1 MRLFVLALAAA
12 ALAGCG
18 GSSSEDA
25 VAPAATE
32 RAAVTQPNAGCDAG
46 AQCLPALAQ
55 AALARCPAASLD
67 ARGRDARR
75 RLEKLV
81 DRIADVDLH
90 NEQAY
95 EASDAA
101 ATALA
106 RLEEACLGER

>member
-1 MRLFVLALAAA
+1 MISLVAT

-18 GSSSEDA
+18 GASSEST
-25 VAPAATE
+25 VAPATTE
-32 RAAVTQPNAGCDAG
+32 RVAVTQPNTGCDA
-46 AQCLPALAQ
+46 AARCLPALAQ
-55 AALARCPAASLD
+55 ATLARCPAASLD